1 MAPVIHFDYDFS
13 PYGQKTK
20 LLLAATQTPFQK
32 SDQPIVL
39 PRPDLE
45 ALGITYRRIPLLA
58 IGKDVYVDSAHII
71 QKILADLAV
80 KPIKQTPA
88 DHAYAVWGDEVFS
101 GALGI
106 IPSEL
111 LTEGFVKDRE
121 AIFPFLTRPDLKTLR
136 PSAVAQ
142 FRSRLHQVETEF
154 LKGSSGPFIGGS
166 EISLADVHIVWPL
179 RWAIKNLGLG
189 EKDGVGPKDFPK
201 VYKLIESLPEAKP
214 EVLDAST
221 VKDQILGSEYTAKG
235 PTEVEKGDALGLEKG
250 TSVNVESFDS
260 TPGSFPQAGKL
271 VGTTIDEVVIEIPNG
286 IRLHFPRIG
295 YIVRPQ

>member
-39 PRPDLE
+39 PRPDLQ
-45 ALGITYRRIPLLA
+45 ALGIAYRRIPLLA

-71 QKILADLAV
+71 QKILSELAV
-80 KPIKQTPA
+80 KPIKRSPA
-88 DHAYAVWGDEVFS
+88 DHAYAVWGDTVFS
-101 GALGI
+101 EALAM
-106 IPSEL
+106 IPSEM

-142 FRSRLHQVETEF
+142 FRSRLRQVEEEF
-154 LKGSSGPFIGGS
+154 LAGSAGPFIGGS
-166 EISLADVHIVWPL
+166 EISLADIHVVWTL
-179 RWAIKNLGLG
+179 RWALKNLGIG
-189 EKDGVGPKDFPK
+189 EKEGAGREQFPK
-201 VYKLIESLPEAKP
+201 VWKLVESLPEAAP

-221 VKDQILGSEYTAKG
+221 VKKRILGSEYTAKG
-235 PTEVEKGDALGLEKG
+235 PVEVEAGDAYGIEKG
-250 TSVNVESFDS
+250 ASVNVESFDS

-271 VGTTIDEVVIEIPNG
+271 VGTTIDEVVIEIKDG
-286 IRLHFPRIG
+286 IRLHFPKIG
-295 YIVRPQ
+295 YIVRRQ